1 MPNLHYLV
9 KLAYDLQTS
18 SACEQLDIAAL
29 GSVLVFGGIVAHDF
43 PLNVVNVVTVKQKKC
58 RKLHSNLQPHLEVQ
72 AGKPVVFFPHAI
84 DP

>member
-18 SACEQLDIAAL
+18 TACEQLDIAAL

-43 PLNVVNVVTVKQKKC
+43 PLNVVNVVTVKQKC

-72 AGKPVVFFPHAI
+72 AGETRRVFPARN
-84 DP
+84 